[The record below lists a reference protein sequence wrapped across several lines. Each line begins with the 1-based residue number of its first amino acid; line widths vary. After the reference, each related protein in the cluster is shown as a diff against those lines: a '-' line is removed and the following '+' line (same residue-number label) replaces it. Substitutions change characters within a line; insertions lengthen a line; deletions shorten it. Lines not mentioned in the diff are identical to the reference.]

1 MTTPS
6 QSEPGTARQPIASH
20 STLQTTTRAIFLISL
35 PFGILHFVLPIFG
48 EQIGADAVEIGLFFS
63 AFSLMTVLLRPAVGV
78 ALDRYGRRPFF
89 VSGLLGYAVTMVVF
103 ALAGDVRTIVLARL
117 MQGTASSLLW
127 LTADSITA
135 DVADAGGRGGAFG
148 GVGQASMAGTV
159 LGTFIGFGLLSA
171 LSFFTAWKWLFGIY
185 AGLCLLAALGAMW
198 RLPET
203 YRSAQRPQR
212 PIAWSR
218 QWILL
223 LLVTLVTGA
232 SAAMIAPIIM
242 IFLQRKLAASV
253 DELAWAALPAALIVA
268 LFQSRLGALADRW
281 GRKPLMVVSMAVAAF
296 TSFVIPNLTQ
306 LVQLAAVWALQDLC
320 YAVGDPAEQA
330 LVADLTGGDQRG
342 RAYGLYAMAAGLG
355 MTVGPVAGG
364 WLYERLGPQAPFV
377 ANGLVLAVSALLLA
391 AWLREPPRDA

>member
-1 MTTPS
+1 MTQPPPQSSAEHAPPS
-6 QSEPGTARQPIASH
+6 SG
-20 STLQTTTRAIFLISL
+20 STLRTITRAIFLISL

-89 VSGLLGYAVTMVVF
+89 IAGLLGYAFTMATF
-103 ALAGDVRTIVLARL
+103 ALARDVQSILLARL

-135 DVADAGGRGGAFG
+135 DIADANGRGGAFG
-148 GVGQASMAGTV
+148 GVGQASMAGSV
-159 LGTFIGFGLLSA
+159 LGTFIGFGLLSS
-171 LSFFTAWKWLFGIY
+171 LSFFTAWQWLFGAY
-185 AGLCLLAALGAMW
+185 AALCLLAAVWALW

-203 YRSAQRPQR
+203 FHPVHRSPQ
-212 PIAWSR
+212 PIVWSR
-218 QWILL
+218 QWALL

-242 IFLQRKLAASV
+242 IFLQRRLAASV
-253 DELAWAALPAALIVA
+253 QDLAWAALPAALIVA
-268 LFQSRLGALADRW
+268 LFQSRLGALADRL
-281 GRKPLMVVSMAVAAF
+281 GRKPLMVFGMAMAGV
-296 TSFVIPNLTQ
+296 TSFIIPSLTQ
-306 LVQLAAVWALQDLC
+306 LVQLAGIWALQDLC
-320 YAVGDPAEQA
+320 YAGGDPAEQA

-342 RAYGLYAMAAGLG
+342 RAYGLYAMASRLG
-355 MTVGPVAGG
+355 MTIGPVAGG

-377 ANGLVLAVSALLLA
+377 ANGLILLMSALLLGV
-391 AWLREPPRDA
+391 WLREPRRAA